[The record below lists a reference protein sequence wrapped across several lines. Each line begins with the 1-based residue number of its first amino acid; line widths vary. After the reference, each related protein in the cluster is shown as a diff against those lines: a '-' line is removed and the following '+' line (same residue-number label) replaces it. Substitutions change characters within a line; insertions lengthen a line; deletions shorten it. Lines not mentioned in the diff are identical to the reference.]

1 MAYIANEVAEEIL
14 NQLGG
19 REFVAVTGVK
29 SLSTD
34 NGDNLKMTLPKNM
47 SGANRL
53 EITLDYGTD
62 TYTMRFYKYTPLKVK
77 VSHNRQTAEVIPENV
92 KEIRLFSD
100 VYCDQLQGIFTE
112 VTGFDTRMPR
122 IIGMNS

>member
-19 REFVAVTGVK
+19 REFVTVTGVK

-62 TYTMRFYKYTPLKVK
+62 TYCMKFYRYIPPKVK
-77 VSHNRQTAEVIPENV
+77 VSPNRQTAEVIPEQV
-92 KEIRLFSD
+92 KEIQAYSEI
-100 VYCDQLQGIFTE
+100 YCDQLQEIFTE

-122 IIGMNS
+122 IVGINC

>member
-62 TYTMRFYKYTPLKVK
+62 TYTMRFYKYTPFKVK

>member
-14 NQLGG
+14 RQLGG